1 MSAKKE
7 IKTVIGNI
15 KIYEKSIII
24 NEHAIYINHDVTL
37 IAIANIIKTIIND
50 SYEKGRTDLKRDFKN
65 LLRRSEEHTSEL
77 HHTDISRMPSSA

>member
-65 LLRRSEEHTSEL
+65 LLR
-77 HHTDISRMPSSA
+77 